1 MANRE
6 RKSLVWTIK
15 KSLLTLTADELFQ
28 LAESIGPVSG
38 KDVSTFQVEDEE
50 SSFEYIL
57 AFMNDKTLVESE
69 DSGVEV
75 AAVQDDSSAKKANLD
90 RKPKADPLQQL
101 TEKVEKLMSKVEQLQ
116 RAQQPVPCHTC
127 PGQGGGLLEE
137 ARAAGKLEPVPAAGQ
152 TVTGL
157 HHLSQVGSHTKKTK
171 PGVMTH
177 TLKDFSEQALPRS
190 TLSLPTQES
199 KRLANF
205 IGAKA
210 LVRCNL
216 NSLITMA
223 LLDTGA
229 QVSMIDRGWKGR
241 YLPNT
246 PVRPL
251 SEMFDDKEE
260 LEVHAVNGDVL
271 PFDGWVII
279 TVSFEK
285 GSLSEPIIVP
295 FLVCSIPLDQPLR
308 GFNVLEA
315 VVQSRPAELIPTLSN
330 LLSESMSMHPE
341 KASLLVSFIQAGKA
355 SVQQERLRS
364 GYCDTVIPSGKVAW
378 IKCLVSSTVDQSEP
392 LLFEP
397 DENSALVAELGIG
410 EGLMKIQGAKKPY
423 VTVPVKNSI
432 KHPITIPR
440 KTALGSVQT
449 VAKVIEA
456 GSPESSETRVVVNA
470 VPSTDTAPCPA
481 LWHPPVDLSHL
492 SDDQRGRVKEMLFEE
507 SAAFAKDSQD
517 IGCIPSLRM
526 SITLKDEIPVQRSYG
541 AVPKPLFK
549 EVKEYIQDLLMR
561 GWIVKS
567 KSSYASP
574 VVCVRKKDGT
584 LRLCID
590 YRLLNQKT
598 IPDRH
603 PLPRIQ
609 DLTDSLGGYSWFSI
623 LDQNKAYH
631 QGFID
636 KDSRNV
642 TAFTT
647 PWGLYE
653 WVRIPFG
660 LSNAPAAF
668 QRSMEEMLDTLRD
681 ECCIPYLDDVLCYA
695 KTFDEHVEGVRKVLR
710 ALQKHGVKLRPEK
723 CELFRSEVRYVGR
736 LVSAQGVRI
745 DPKDLDAVRLLASK
759 TPQTVGDVRKL
770 MGFLGY
776 YRSYIQDFSRI
787 AKPIYEL
794 LQGKREAATPVSG
807 KSKGPQM
814 TSRTPVDWM
823 QIHQKVL
830 EQLITLL
837 VSPPV
842 LAYPDFNLPFVLH
855 TDASDQ
861 GLGAILYQDQGGKLK
876 VIGYGS
882 RTLTPAERNYHLHSG
897 KLEFL
902 ALKWAVCEKFRDY
915 LFYAPHFTVYTDN
928 NPLTY
933 VMSTAKLNAVG
944 HRWVGELSD
953 FRFDIKYRPGKSN
966 ADADML
972 SRLPLDID
980 SYTKSCT
987 EEFTSDVV
995 CAVWDGSRMAKQ
1007 KDVAWVTALKIS
1019 SQVSPNPSLDQLVTI
1034 SHDEL
1039 VQAQRQDDSISE
1051 VRKLKEAVNDLPVE
1065 MPSNL
1070 TMSASEKRR
1079 KGGALVPHTE
1089 PVVPQEDSDSGSDD
1103 DSNGLRYWL
1112 RVPTERILDRPA
1124 AIQRQ
1129 QPTSSS
1135 RCSTPVSVREEPV
1148 ILECIPDANLVP
1160 MRETEERESIEED
1173 EPVLAEPEEKD
1184 GNEEIS
1190 RPTHDEQ
1197 GFVHSGTD
1205 EQSEILREGVVRSPS
1220 PKELSPPSL
1229 GCPSQANYLSTCG
1242 QMRRYA

>member
-1 MANRE
+1 
-6 RKSLVWTIK
+6 
-15 KSLLTLTADELFQ
+15 
-28 LAESIGPVSG
+28 
-38 KDVSTFQVEDEE
+38 
-50 SSFEYIL
+50 
-57 AFMNDKTLVESE
+57 
-69 DSGVEV
+69 
-75 AAVQDDSSAKKANLD
+75 
-90 RKPKADPLQQL
+90 
-101 TEKVEKLMSKVEQLQ
+101 
-116 RAQQPVPCHTC
+116 
-127 PGQGGGLLEE
+127 
-137 ARAAGKLEPVPAAGQ
+137 
-152 TVTGL
+152 
-157 HHLSQVGSHTKKTK
+157 
-171 PGVMTH
+171 
-177 TLKDFSEQALPRS
+177 
-190 TLSLPTQES
+190 
-199 KRLANF
+199 
-205 IGAKA
+205 
-210 LVRCNL
+210 
-216 NSLITMA
+216 MA

-794 LQGKREAATPVSG
+794 LQGKREAATPG
-807 KSKGPQM
+807 FIDKD
-814 TSRTPVDWM
+814 SRNVTAFTTPWGLYEWVRIPFGLSNAPAAFQRSMEEMLDTLRDECC
-823 QIHQKVL
+823 IPYLDDVLCYAKTFDEHVEGVRKVL
-830 EQLITLL
+830 RALQKHG
-837 VSPPV
+837 V
-842 LAYPDFNLPFVLH
+842 
-855 TDASDQ
+855 
-861 GLGAILYQDQGGKLK
+861 KLRPEK
-876 VIGYGS
+876 
-882 RTLTPAERNYHLHSG
+882 
-897 KLEFL
+897 
-902 ALKWAVCEKFRDY
+902 CELFR
-915 LFYAPHFTVYTDN
+915 
-928 NPLTY
+928 
-933 VMSTAKLNAVG
+933 
-944 HRWVGELSD
+944 
-953 FRFDIKYRPGKSN
+953 
-966 ADADML
+966 
-972 SRLPLDID
+972 
-980 SYTKSCT
+980 
-987 EEFTSDVV
+987 
-995 CAVWDGSRMAKQ
+995 
-1007 KDVAWVTALKIS
+1007 
-1019 SQVSPNPSLDQLVTI
+1019 
-1034 SHDEL
+1034 
-1039 VQAQRQDDSISE
+1039 SE
-1051 VRKLKEAVNDLPVE
+1051 VRYVGRLVSAQGVRIDPKDLDAVRLLASKTPQTVGDVRKLMGFLGYYRSYIQDFSRIAKPIYELLQGKREAAPP
-1065 MPSNL
+1065 MRQ
-1070 TMSASEKRR
+1070 TK
-1079 KGGALVPHTE
+1079 ALVPSFIKTKGA
-1089 PVVPQEDSDSGSDD
+1089 S
-1103 DSNGLRYWL
+1103 
-1112 RVPTERILDRPA
+1112 
-1124 AIQRQ
+1124 
-1129 QPTSSS
+1129 
-1135 RCSTPVSVREEPV
+1135 
-1148 ILECIPDANLVP
+1148 
-1160 MRETEERESIEED
+1160 
-1173 EPVLAEPEEKD
+1173 
-1184 GNEEIS
+1184 
-1190 RPTHDEQ
+1190 
-1197 GFVHSGTD
+1197 
-1205 EQSEILREGVVRSPS
+1205 
-1220 PKELSPPSL
+1220 
-1229 GCPSQANYLSTCG
+1229 
-1242 QMRRYA
+1242 